1 MQGDGFFALAYSI
14 LETPRCNCSR
24 VSKSWTDCG
33 APLFVCLFFFFFG
46 LFCVEDKDREDDDD
60 DDDDD
65 DVDEDEVRVSSQA
78 LRLIPT

>member
-1 MQGDGFFALAYSI
+1 M
-14 LETPRCNCSR
+14 
-24 VSKSWTDCG
+24 SKSWTGRG
-33 APLFVCLFFFFFG
+33 APLFVAFFLLFG